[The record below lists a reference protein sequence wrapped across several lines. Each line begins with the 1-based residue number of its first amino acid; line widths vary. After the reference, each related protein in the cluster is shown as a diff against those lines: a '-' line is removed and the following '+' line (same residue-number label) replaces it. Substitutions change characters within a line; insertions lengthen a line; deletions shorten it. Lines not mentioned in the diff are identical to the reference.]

1 MVVAG
6 HGLGKDC
13 REHSAFDTAQRE
25 GAVLH
30 PAAEV
35 LPRTK
40 EPSRRGAP
48 AGTGAAPADPAP
60 GQQGEMHLHLNT
72 LCSSTET
79 SDRDIKCYQLLLSGF
94 ISRWVMKAG
103 DERL

>member
-1 MVVAG
+1 MVAG

-35 LPRTK
+35 LPPTK
-40 EPSRRGAP
+40 GAVPLRVPGRPGEGLQP
-48 AGTGAAPADPAP
+48 ALVP
-60 GQQGEMHLHLNT
+60 HLQTQHLGSKGR
-72 LCSSTET
+72 C
-79 SDRDIKCYQLLLSGF
+79 IF
-94 ISRWVMKAG
+94 I
-103 DERL
+103 